1 MHPIEMEL
9 GPILVHFKDLIHG
22 SAANKMKA
30 NEIFLLLR
38 EYELY

>member
-9 GPILVHFKDLIHG
+9 GPILVHLKDLIHG